1 MGARENIG
9 WERYGRQEKKR
20 QERAGSGISTRA
32 GTGEK
37 IKKEKGKRLLFFTT
51 YDPHKN

>member
-9 WERYGRQEKKR
+9 WEGYGRQEKKR
-20 QERAGSGISTRA
+20 HERVGSGISTRA

-37 IKKEKGKRLLFFTT
+37 IKKESVCYFLLLMIHT
-51 YDPHKN
+51 KI